1 MQINGMS
8 YCQWQKR
15 NSNTFKELS
24 KKQQQEVRQHGY
36 YNVSWEKVQHSWN
49 VLQLLMTPP
58 SFFSA
63 KLKKGDVSGAVD
75 QSILAAEKAQKLA
88 KQSLKNLNR
97 RRREVK
103 KLAETTLNKYQLL

>member
-1 MQINGMS
+1 MQISGMG

-15 NSNTFKELS
+15 NSNTFNELS
-24 KKQQQEVRQHGY
+24 KQQQQEARQRGY

-49 VLQLLMTPP
+49 VLQQLMPP
-58 SFFSA
+58 SSMFSA
-63 KLKKGDVSGAVD
+63 KLRKGDVSGAVD

-88 KQSLKNLNR
+88 KQSLKNLNSS
-97 RRREVK
+97 RREVK